1 MTPFDVNSDAVRAA
15 ADVVDALEESGR
27 EVEVE
32 TVTVIPDGNVPD
44 RHEVVV
50 EVAFTV
56 QSVDDLRDERVAVT
70 SDHAEVTDAALI
82 EAPDVSLISDGPV
95 TGYADYQAEVVTNR
109 DHGGH

>member
-1 MTPFDVNSDAVRAA
+1 MFDVNSDAVRAA

-27 EVEVE
+27 DVEVE

-56 QSVDDLRDERVAVT
+56 TAVDDLRDDRVAVT
-70 SDHAEVTDAALI
+70 SDHAEVSDAALI
-82 EAPDVSLISDGPV
+82 DAPDINFVHDGPV
-95 TGYADYQAEVVTNR
+95 DGYADYQAEVVTR
-109 DHGGH
+109 GEQ